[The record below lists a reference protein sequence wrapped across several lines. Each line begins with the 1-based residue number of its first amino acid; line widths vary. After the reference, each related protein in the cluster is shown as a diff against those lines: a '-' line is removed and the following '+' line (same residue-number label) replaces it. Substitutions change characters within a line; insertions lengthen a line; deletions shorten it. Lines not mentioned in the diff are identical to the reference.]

1 MVPKSL
7 VGGGRRQVIISA
19 VVTASLLGGGLVGR
33 CIGSVPVGAIFGA
46 HVVGFNQPQL
56 VFLKPG
62 LKLGKKPPKG
72 WSHFVIKSLPRLAT
86 GDQAS
91 LPAGSSK
98 TATLFRSVILANV
111 KPMDVEE
118 KDFELA
124 QIGVGLCVPYPQDE
138 DQDIVVSADQLDA
151 LGLNLTMVQKVVLDT
166 AEAEMAEGRIVARTP
181 TFALFRSPVTVVDTA
196 NKHRKVN
203 LYYAFCVERTTGR
216 LRIGVWT
223 MRPESESQQA
233 PATMVK
239 LASDPIFKCELD
251 VRARRILGTVPYSW
265 SFAMRTLPPGKELR
279 VPPALGALMVQTT
292 RHPAE
297 SDIDELE
304 RLVMKVLSTVPDPQ
318 IVDDNTAAPKTDST
332 IRRTA
337 IPPPYRRVQ

>member
-1 MVPKSL
+1 MVPKCL
-7 VGGGRRQVIISA
+7 VGGARRQVIIA
-19 VVTASLLGGGLVGR
+19 VTVTALVLLVGTVR
-33 CIGSVPVGAIFGA
+33 TSVGSIPSSAMVAA
-46 HVVGFNQPQL
+46 QVVGFSQPQL
-56 VFLKPG
+56 VYLKPG
-62 LKLGKKPPKG
+62 LKLAKKPPKG
-72 WSHFVIKSLPRLAT
+72 WSHLVIKSLPRLAS
-86 GDQAS
+86 GDQS
-91 LPAGSSK
+91 TLPAGSSK
-98 TATLFRSVILANV
+98 TATLFRSVLLANV
-111 KPMDVEE
+111 KPVDADE
-118 KDFELA
+118 KDFELT

-203 LYYAFCVERTTGR
+203 LNYAFCVERTTGR

-251 VRARRILGTVPYSW
+251 VRAKRILGTVPYSW

-279 VPPALGALMVQTT
+279 VPPAAGALMVETT

-304 RLVMKVLSTVPDPQ
+304 RLVMKVLTTVPDPQ
-318 IVDDNTAAPKTDST
+318 VVDDNTSASKTDT
-332 IRRTA
+332 TVRRTA
-337 IPPPYRRVQ
+337 IPPPYRRAQ